1 MTKKLYLVET
11 VSTFRIRY
19 VVEAKTEADAE
30 DEVTLSG
37 ADFYE
42 FSQKHIDESITSTR
56 ELTKEQYIE
65 LFNKDNDYLAKWED
79 EAKMNF
85 INKINYDD
93 TNEEIIEVRKI
104 LY

>member
-19 VVEAKTEADAE
+19 VVEAKEEGHAE
-30 DEVTLSG
+30 DEVIMSD

-65 LFNKDNDYLAKWED
+65 LFNKDNEYLSSWFDED
-79 EAKMNF
+79 KFKF
-85 INKINYDD
+85 INKIDY
-93 TNEEIIEVRKI
+93 ES
-104 LY
+104 